1 MGMSLPQIKQALGE
15 KAYQQAKAQI
25 KKAAPAKNSPAAKL
39 AKLRN
44 INPAEEA
51 LYAIL
56 VEVFEP
62 EYLIERE
69 VCLCKSVG
77 RLWRSDF
84 VIKELRASFELDGWE
99 WHGKHLESFKN
110 DRDKSFEVFLQG
122 YDTLRIYASQ
132 AMKQPGLVKE
142 KLIKSKAVLEDKL
155 RINNER

>member
-1 MGMSLPQIKQALGE
+1 MGLSLPQLKKVLSE
-15 KAYQQAKAQI
+15 KAFQQAKTQI

-51 LYAIL
+51 LYALL

-84 VIKELRASFELDGWE
+84 VIQELKATYELDGWSS
-99 WHGKHLESFKN
+99 HGRFLEQFKN
-110 DRDKSFEVFLQG
+110 DREKSFEVFLQC

-132 AMKQPGLVKE
+132 AMKQPGLVRE
-142 KLIKSKAVLEDKL
+142 KLIKSKAVLEK
-155 RINNER
+155 RMKV